1 MGERIYLNDN
11 WKFTGEYSESLL
23 EREFDDTGLETV
35 RLPHTCKE
43 TPFHYFDESIYQM
56 LSGYRKVFRA
66 STEWKGKKILLT
78 IDGAAHD
85 SEVFLN
91 GKKVGEHHCGYTAF
105 TVDLSQHL
113 LFGEE
118 NVLVVKVDSRENL
131 NIPPFGFVIDY
142 MTYGG
147 IYREVYLEINESL
160 YLSDVFV
167 RSELQDFVKKKGR
180 NRLASGKVVSEIF
193 LNEAG
198 EEYTLI
204 QSIRKKGETEF
215 KLLGEKK
222 ESQNRIQMQFPVN
235 QITAS

>member
-66 STEWKGKKILLT
+66 PTEWKEKKILLT

-105 TVDLSQHL
+105 TIDLSQHL

-147 IYREVYLEINESL
+147 IYREVYLEMNEHL
-160 YLSDVFV
+160 YLSGVSG
-167 RSELQDFVKKKGR
+167 RSGL
-180 NRLASGKVVSEIF
+180 
-193 LNEAG
+193 
-198 EEYTLI
+198 
-204 QSIRKKGETEF
+204 
-215 KLLGEKK
+215 
-222 ESQNRIQMQFPVN
+222 
-235 QITAS
+235 